1 MKSGVPKAE
10 AVHAQALSDL
20 EAGKP
25 LAALKA
31 WRHLLISDAIS
42 VEAHLHAASAT
53 LNADV
58 IAPLRRQAISL
69 TTNLLDHHP
78 SESEINQLGQLL
90 RGWGTLALPE
100 VPSRA
105 LQLLE
110 RAWSCGR
117 DPALDQQLATL
128 HARLGYGSGAHWLAA
143 PPATLEPW
151 PLTPCESQL
160 CQPCQ
165 QQSSVAATP
174 FQLHVFEQGRLWVQ
188 RQRNPWQQSHGI
200 AVIDRHGRYQT
211 ELCRHYPWPWPACP
225 HLQVFEQVA
234 EQQLKA
240 AESELALP
248 KQLEGPVLAI
258 AELSGEMFFHWQMEL
273 LPRLGRCWT
282 TALAQWPNLRLWHNG
297 GNAAYV
303 HEGLKRLGIS
313 TERLVGPANHL
324 QAGTLIVPSFGSPF
338 GHPSSANLQWLEQFW
353 CKPKPDTSNQ
363 STTSRNSQ
371 KLWLGRPHAV
381 RRSVLNETIWSKR
394 LSIPLLELGT
404 IEHQLNQI
412 HHSQTLIAPHGAAMT
427 HLLNARKGSHVVEIV
442 NPAYQPSYFDGL
454 IARRGLAHRRY
465 EAKATPLPLQ
475 EWFYE
480 GPLSYPIDLRE
491 GCSEAADLLASRVA

>member
-1 MKSGVPKAE
+1 MKGGVPEAE

-31 WRHLLISDAIS
+31 WRHLLLSDAIS
-42 VEAHLHAASAT
+42 VGAHLHAASAT

-58 IAPLRRQAISL
+58 IAPLRRQAIAL
-69 TTNLLDHHP
+69 TTHLLHHEP
-78 SESEINQLGQLL
+78 GETEINQLGRLL

-128 HARLGYGSGAHWLAA
+128 HARIGYGSGAHWLAE
-143 PPATLEPW
+143 PPAELEPW
-151 PLTPCESQL
+151 PLTPCATQH

-165 QQSSVAATP
+165 QQSSANAKP
-174 FQLHVFEQGRLWVQ
+174 LQLRVFSQGRLWVQ
-188 RQRNPWQQSHGI
+188 RQRNPWHQSHGV
-200 AVIDRHGRYQT
+200 AVVDHHGAYQSD
-211 ELCRHYPWPWPACP
+211 LCRHYPWPWPSCP
-225 HLQVFEQVA
+225 HLSVFEQVA
-234 EQQLKA
+234 ELQLKA

-248 KQLEGPVLAI
+248 KQLGGPVLAI

-297 GNAAYV
+297 GNTAYV
-303 HEGLKRLGIS
+303 QEGLKRLGIGP
-313 TERLVGPANHL
+313 ERLVAPSNHI
-324 QAGTLIVPSFGSPF
+324 QAETLIVPNFAAPF
-338 GHPSSANLQWLEQFW
+338 GHPSRDNLQWLDEFW
-353 CKPKPDTSNQ
+353 SAQTRISP
-363 STTSRNSQ
+363 STERSARR
-371 KLWLGRPHAV
+371 WFARPGAV
-381 RRSVLNETIWSKR
+381 RRAVLGETNWSQQLR
-394 LSIPLLELGT
+394 IHAIQQSSIEEQLS
-404 IEHQLNQI
+404 QVARA
-412 HHSQTLIAPHGAAMT
+412 STLIAPHGAAMANLISAAPGGT
-427 HLLNARKGSHVVEIV
+427 VIELV

-454 IARRGLAHRRY
+454 IQRRQLRHKRLA
-465 EAKATPLPLQ
+465 AKATPLPLQ
-475 EWFYE
+475 EWLYE
-480 GPLSYPIDLRE
+480 GPLSYPIDLRP
-491 GCSEAADLLASRVA
+491 GCSEAAEFLATFKNE